1 MTTMSNNSYHWYFAY
16 SANMNSIK
24 TKIIATIGPC
34 TDKYDVLKKLHK
46 AGMNV
51 ARINMSHAT
60 HRDAQNVIDLV
71 CQINA
76 EQSADYG
83 PIGLLLDTQG
93 PEIRTGVH
101 QGDIDL
107 KVGDIVNLTI
117 REDLDVET
125 SSIQINYKGL
135 IKSVSKGSRISID
148 NGLIN
153 FRVLAKDNENLT
165 CKVLDGGKLGSKR
178 HVNLPGVRVDLP
190 SITKKD
196 RKDINLAI
204 KNNISF
210 IALSFVRSAQ
220 DIYELRA
227 ILKKNKSSAKII
239 AKIENQEGLDN
250 IHEITKATDIVMV
263 ARGDLGIETDLADLP
278 NIQRRIMYAT
288 AKWGK
293 RSIVATHLL
302 ESMIINPTPT
312 RAEVT
317 DVANAIYEGAD
328 AVMLSGETSVG
339 KYPVQ
344 CIKMLKKIATK
355 TENFRT
361 LGYEEF
367 LSDKSDWQNIAIGAR
382 DLASRI
388 DADGIVV
395 VTRSGQTADVIS
407 STKPFRMPIYAF
419 TNNLD
424 TFQQL
429 SLVGGMQ
436 PHYMKSISNQTTT
449 INKIKLI
456 LASKTRSKKSLK
468 FVLIGGVYS
477 VSHSDSIQI
486 IST

>member
-1 MTTMSNNSYHWYFAY
+1 
-16 SANMNSIK
+16 MNSTK

-34 TDKYDVLKKLHK
+34 TDTYDVLKKLHK

-60 HRDAQNVIDLV
+60 HGDAQNVIDIV
-71 CQINA
+71 RQINS
-76 EQSADYG
+76 EQSKDYG

-93 PEIRTGVH
+93 PEIRTGVN

-153 FRVLAKDNENLT
+153 FKVLEKDNENLK

-210 IALSFVRSAQ
+210 IALSFVRSAH
-220 DIYELRA
+220 DIHELRD
-227 ILKKNKSSAKII
+227 ILKKKKSSAKII

-250 IHEITKATDIVMV
+250 IHEITKAADIVMV

-278 NIQRRIMYAT
+278 NIQRRIMYVT

-302 ESMIINPTPT
+302 ESMIVNPTPT

-344 CIKMLKKIATK
+344 CIKMLKQIAAK

-361 LGYEEF
+361 LGYERF

-388 DADGIVV
+388 NADGIVV

-407 STKPFRMPIYAF
+407 STKPFRMPIHAF
-419 TNNLD
+419 TNSQE

-436 PHYMKSISNQTTT
+436 PYFMKSISNQTTT

>member
-1 MTTMSNNSYHWYFAY
+1 
-16 SANMNSIK
+16 MNSIK

-220 DIYELRA
+220 DIHELRA
-227 ILKKNKSSAKII
+227 ILKKNRSSAKII

-302 ESMIINPTPT
+302 ESMIVNPTPT

-344 CIKMLKKIATK
+344 CIKMLKKIAAK

-419 TNNLD
+419 TNNLE

-436 PHYMKSISNQTTT
+436 PHYMKSISNQALT

-456 LASKTRSKKSLK
+456 LGSKTRSKKSLK

-477 VSHSDSIQI
+477 ASHSDSIQI